1 MIKPSNVTRHELI
14 GLRCE
19 ANSKSENMKIS
30 GRVID
35 ETRNTFV
42 MMTKNGE
49 KTLIKEK
56 YNFVFRLPEKSVKVN
71 GSALLGRPKDRIK
84 KKTDKW

>member
-1 MIKPSNVTRHELI
+1 MIKPSNITKHEII
-14 GLRCE
+14 GLKCE
-19 ANSKSENMKIS
+19 ASLKGGASKID

-42 MMTKNGE
+42 VQTKKGK
-49 KTLIKEK
+49 KTLIKDK
-56 YNFVFRLPEKSVKVN
+56 YNFVFKLPEKSVNVS
-71 GSALLGRPKDRIK
+71 GVVLVGRSRDRIK